1 MKRKNYTEES
11 WKTLSDAVAAGNAL
25 KAGEE
30 VTQEQITA
38 AAKAI
43 TDAIAAL
50 KNRPT
55 TNRWHCRRM

>member
-1 MKRKNYTEES
+1 MKRKLYGRELEDT
-11 WKTLSDAVAAGNAL
+11 SDAVAAGNAL

-55 TNRWHCRRM
+55 TKPVALPEM